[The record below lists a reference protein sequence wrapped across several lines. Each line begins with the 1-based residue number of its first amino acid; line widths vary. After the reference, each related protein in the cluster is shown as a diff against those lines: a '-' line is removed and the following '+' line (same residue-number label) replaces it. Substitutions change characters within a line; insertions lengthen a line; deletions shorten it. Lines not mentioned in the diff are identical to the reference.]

1 MKAYLILIPL
11 VLFISSCGTK
21 TEISTNE
28 NDVLI
33 YGSMKNGAG
42 SQLYVKKL
50 YDSSGDNIDTIE
62 INSDSYFQ
70 HHIQSDQDEF
80 YSLINSEGSRIT
92 LYCSPMDSI
101 YVEANFKNF
110 NKYLL
115 SGSYES
121 GQINILNE
129 ATQNFLSKIADLS
142 KMVKDSIHSP
152 DYVILKTKID
162 IQYRNEFN
170 KLKEFST
177 DFIIKNEGSLVSLLA
192 LSNQLGTNFFVFHP
206 SQDMEIFYK
215 VDSALN
221 NKYPNYEPVE
231 MLHFQI
237 QQLKMEEEKID
248 SYGVG
253 DLLPDF
259 SLADTSGNI
268 INLHS
273 YHGNYFLFD
282 VWASWCKICRQE
294 NVKFLE
300 LYKKYR
306 SEGFEILQIS
316 LDESELEWK
325 RAIEEDKI
333 LWTQLSDLK
342 YWDSKVVDLFN
353 ISSIPFNYLVDS
365 NGIIIARNLDGVELG
380 KQLEILYKNEL

>member
-1 MKAYLILIPL
+1 MKANIIIISL
-11 VLFISSCGTK
+11 VIFISSCGTK
-21 TEISTNE
+21 SDSSTSE
-28 NDVLI
+28 

-42 SQLYVKKL
+42 SQLYIKKL

-80 YSLINSEGSRIT
+80 YSLINSKGSRIT
-92 LYCSPMDSI
+92 LYCSPKDSI
-101 YVEANFKNF
+101 YVEANFQNF

-121 GQINILNE
+121 DQINILNE
-129 ATQNFLSKIADLS
+129 ATQNFLNKIAGLS

-152 DYVILKTKID
+152 DYAILKTKID
-162 IQYRNEFN
+162 DEYRNEFN

-206 SQDMEIFYK
+206 SQDMEMFYK

-221 NKYPNYEPVE
+221 YKYPTYEPVE

-237 QQLKMEEEKID
+237 QQLKMEEEKVA
-248 SYGVG
+248 SYRKG

-259 SLADTSGNI
+259 SLADTLGYN

-273 YHGNYFLFD
+273 FHGNYFLLD

-294 NVKFLE
+294 NIKFLE

-325 RAIEEDKI
+325 RAIEEDEI
-333 LWTQLSDLK
+333 PWTQLSDLK

-365 NGIIIARNLDGVELG
+365 NGIVIARNIDGEELG
-380 KQLEILYKNEL
+380 KQLAILYKNEL